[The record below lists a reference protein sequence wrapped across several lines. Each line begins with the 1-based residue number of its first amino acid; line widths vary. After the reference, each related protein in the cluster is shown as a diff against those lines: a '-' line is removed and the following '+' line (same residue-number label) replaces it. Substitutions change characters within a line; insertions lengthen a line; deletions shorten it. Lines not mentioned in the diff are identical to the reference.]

1 MNAQQAIAFSIKPL
15 TFAIAMLGI
24 HGCATQPSASQPLS
38 QRVLQANQQ
47 LVSRQSYAYDY
58 RVNVVRPPLRSAQAL
73 PASPNRLKLIGQLSK
88 AKHLD
93 ARQQA
98 LVTEGVN
105 HQTREQSEVGQVMD
119 ILTKRFEFASTGVV
133 DLRRGQMSIVPEFRY
148 VQNNAGAFIKVPLAA
163 DFARSKVYADLSGL
177 SEFATDPQYDGRY
190 IEYDYSKLLKDKKID
205 KKALF
210 KVFEQMSLLN
220 ATLAKESDYQPLALT
235 TEDKAKGV
243 SQRIGYRIGY
253 NQMLAEYLLF
263 FHVNKRYLKSFIN
276 PADFAKDDELKQ
288 LGSLAVSP
296 RYLMKKAFD
305 SNELASVE
313 EKAYESAMR
322 LYEAIDK
329 MRAQS
334 DDSAADPASADAAE
348 AMDSL
353 ETQTATDEST
363 TDEPTTDES
372 TSDELAQTA
381 KALAAFDK
389 YQSDKLVSAAALA
402 KIIEANPQAFKALQA
417 EISKEANSSFIS
429 MDDDIRIS
437 YGLNHHNQLLN
448 MVAMSDL
455 PAFEKTTPTTN
466 QPKTQMRTVV
476 NFYDYGKARVNPDI
490 FNKAITWQQAS
501 KDNNL
506 WAATKQ
512 SKVFDSDKNLEA
524 LSYSLLKQNKGF
536 VETFVTL
543 YTYQFVLQKDE
554 ASLGEIDMSALNA
567 AATKLAKIQAD
578 NYAVMNTDSR
588 QQDAITDVDAYV
600 DDELAEHIA
609 GIVDKT
615 YRNQQYLQQ
624 IAKLKAQ
631 GKSDAQIFSQL
642 YQTISDKPS
651 DVASDVESAA
661 AVAAQAAAA
670 VDVVEESEEQQ
681 ACSLLLDTD
690 KLDKTSRTRLAKIC
704 EKIDTA
710 TAQEQ
715 AESQQSS
722 YADTASSDA
731 AASAPMT
738 AADIAKQT
746 QARDKF
752 NQLLG
757 EIAIED
763 MQTQAK
769 HISLSDEGDDELIEK
784 LKPHFEASYDFD
796 YDAYKA
802 AYQLLLLSQ

>member
-15 TFAIAMLGI
+15 TFAIVMLGI
-24 HGCATQPSASQPLS
+24 HGCATLPSASQPLS
-38 QRVLQANQQ
+38 QRVLQANQN
-47 LVSRQSYAYDY
+47 LLSRQSYAYDY
-58 RVNVVRPPLRSAQAL
+58 RVNVVRPPLSSAQAL
-73 PASPNRLKLIGQLSK
+73 AASPNRLKLIQQLS
-88 AKHLD
+88 AAQHLD

-98 LVTEGVN
+98 LVTEGAN
-105 HQTREQSEVGQVMD
+105 HQTREQSEAGQVMD

-205 KKALF
+205 KRALF
-210 KVFEQMSLLN
+210 KVFEQMSLLT
-220 ATLAKESDYQPLALT
+220 ATLAKESDYQSLALT
-235 TEDKAKGV
+235 NEDKAKGV
-243 SQRIGYRIGY
+243 SQRIGYRISY

-276 PADFAKDDELKQ
+276 PADFVKDDELKQ

-305 SNELASVE
+305 SHELASVE

-348 AMDSL
+348 TMDSL

-363 TDEPTTDES
+363 TDES
-372 TSDELAQTA
+372 TSDELGQTA

-402 KIIEANPQAFKALQA
+402 KIIDTNPQAFKALQA
-417 EISKEANSSFIS
+417 EISKEANSSFMS

-437 YGLNHHNQLLN
+437 YGLNRHNQLLN

-512 SKVFDSDKNLEA
+512 SKTFDSDKNLEA

-554 ASLGEIDMSALNA
+554 ASLGEIDIAALNA

-578 NYAVMNTDSR
+578 NYAVINTDSR
-588 QQDAITDVDAYV
+588 QQEAVADVDAYV

-624 IAKLKAQ
+624 IARLKAQ

-651 DVASDVESAA
+651 DVASAA
-661 AVAAQAAAA
+661 AAAAEAA

-704 EKIDTA
+704 AKIDTA

-715 AESQQSS
+715 AASQQSGS
-722 YADTASSDA
+722 ADTA
-731 AASAPMT
+731 PVRMT
-738 AADIAKQT
+738 AADIAKQK

-769 HISLSDEGDDELIEK
+769 HISLSDEDDELIEK
-784 LKPHFEASYDFD
+784 LKPHFEASYDFN

>member
-1 MNAQQAIAFSIKPL
+1 MNAQQAITFCIKPL
-15 TFAIAMLGI
+15 TFAIVMLGI
-24 HGCATQPSASQPLS
+24 HGCATQPSVSQPLS

-73 PASPNRLKLIGQLSK
+73 AASPNRLKLIGQLS
-88 AKHLD
+88 AAQHLD

-190 IEYDYSKLLKDKKID
+190 IEYDYSKLLKDRKID

-220 ATLAKESDYQPLALT
+220 ATLAKESDYQTLALT

-263 FHVNKRYLKSFIN
+263 FHVNERYLKSFIN
-276 PADFAKDDELKQ
+276 PADFVKDDELKQ
-288 LGSLAVSP
+288 LSSLAVSP

-305 SNELASVE
+305 SHELASVE

-353 ETQTATDEST
+353 ETQTATNES
-363 TDEPTTDES
+363 TTDES
-372 TSDELAQTA
+372 TSDELGQTA

-389 YQSDKLVSAAALA
+389 YQSDKLVSAAAMA
-402 KIIEANPQAFKALQA
+402 KIIDANPQAFKALQA

-437 YGLNHHNQLLN
+437 YGLNRHNQLLN

-455 PAFEKTTPTTN
+455 PAFEKTTPTTD

-490 FNKAITWQQAS
+490 FNKAITWHQAS

-512 SKVFDSDKNLEA
+512 SKTFDSDKNLEA

-554 ASLGEIDMSALNA
+554 ASLNEIDMAALNA

-588 QQDAITDVDAYV
+588 QQKAITDVDAYV

-624 IAKLKAQ
+624 IARLKAQ

-651 DVASDVESAA
+651 DVESAA
-661 AVAAQAAAA
+661 AVAAEAAAA

-704 EKIDTA
+704 AKIDKA

-715 AESQQSS
+715 AASQRSGS
-722 YADTASSDA
+722 ADTASSDA
-731 AASAPMT
+731 AASVRMT

-784 LKPHFEASYDFD
+784 LKPHFEASYNFN

-802 AYQLLLLSQ
+802 TYQLLLLSQ

>member
-1 MNAQQAIAFSIKPL
+1 MNAQQAIVFSIKPL
-15 TFAIAMLGI
+15 TFAIVMLGI

-38 QRVLQANQQ
+38 QRILQANQQ

-73 PASPNRLKLIGQLSK
+73 AASPNRLKLIQQLST
-88 AKHLD
+88 AQHLD

-205 KKALF
+205 KRALF

-305 SNELASVE
+305 SHELASVE

-334 DDSAADPASADAAE
+334 DDSAADPASADAAK

-353 ETQTATDEST
+353 ETQTATDE
-363 TDEPTTDES
+363 PTTDES
-372 TSDELAQTA
+372 TSEELAQTA

-402 KIIEANPQAFKALQA
+402 KIIDANPQAFKALQA
-417 EISKEANSSFIS
+417 EISKEADSSFIS

-437 YGLNHHNQLLN
+437 YGLNRQNQLLN
-448 MVAMSDL
+448 VVAMSDL

-554 ASLGEIDMSALNA
+554 ASLGEIDMAALNA

-588 QQDAITDVDAYV
+588 QQDTITDTDAYV
-600 DDELAEHIA
+600 DEELAEHIA

-651 DVASDVESAA
+651 DVASDAESAA
-661 AVAAQAAAA
+661 AAVEEAAAA

-690 KLDKTSRTRLAKIC
+690 KLDKKSRTRIAKIC
-704 EKIDTA
+704 EKIDKA

-715 AESQQSS
+715 AASQQSS
-722 YADTASSDA
+722 YADTA
-731 AASAPMT
+731 PVRMT
-738 AADIAKQT
+738 AADIAKQK

-763 MQTQAK
+763 MHTQAK

-784 LKPHFEASYDFD
+784 LKPHFEASYDFN

>member
-1 MNAQQAIAFSIKPL
+1 MNAQQAITFCIKPL
-15 TFAIAMLGI
+15 TFAIVLLGI

-47 LVSRQSYAYDY
+47 LVSRQSYTYDY

-73 PASPNRLKLIGQLSK
+73 AASPNRLKLIGQLST
-88 AKHLD
+88 AQHLD

-205 KKALF
+205 KRALF

-235 TEDKAKGV
+235 AEDKAKGV
-243 SQRIGYRIGY
+243 SQRIGYRISY

-288 LGSLAVSP
+288 LSSLAVSP

-305 SNELASVE
+305 SHELASVE

-353 ETQTATDEST
+353 ETQTA

-437 YGLNHHNQLLN
+437 YGLNRQNQLLN

-455 PAFEKTTPTTN
+455 PAFEKTTPPTN

-554 ASLGEIDMSALNA
+554 ASLGEIDMAALNS

-588 QQDAITDVDAYV
+588 QQEAVTDADAYV

-661 AVAAQAAAA
+661 AVAAEAAAA
-670 VDVVEESEEQQ
+670 VDIVEESEEQQ

-715 AESQQSS
+715 AASQQSGS
-722 YADTASSDA
+722 ADTASH
-731 AASAPMT
+731 P
-738 AADIAKQT
+738 
-746 QARDKF
+746 
-752 NQLLG
+752 
-757 EIAIED
+757 
-763 MQTQAK
+763 
-769 HISLSDEGDDELIEK
+769 
-784 LKPHFEASYDFD
+784 
-796 YDAYKA
+796 
-802 AYQLLLLSQ
+802 

>member
-1 MNAQQAIAFSIKPL
+1 MNAQQAITFCIKPL
-15 TFAIAMLGI
+15 TFAIVLLGI
-24 HGCATQPSASQPLS
+24 HGCATQPSMSQPLS
-38 QRVLQANQQ
+38 QRVLQANQN
-47 LVSRQSYAYDY
+47 LLSRQSYAYDY
-58 RVNVVRPPLRSAQAL
+58 RVNVMRPPLRSAQAL
-73 PASPNRLKLIGQLSK
+73 AASPNRLKLIGQLS
-88 AKHLD
+88 AAQHLD

-98 LVTEGVN
+98 LVTEGAN
-105 HQTREQSEVGQVMD
+105 HQTREQSEAGQVMD
-119 ILTKRFEFASTGVV
+119 ILAKRFEFASTGVV

-205 KKALF
+205 KRALF

-235 TEDKAKGV
+235 NEDKAKGV

-305 SNELASVE
+305 SHELASVE

-363 TDEPTTDES
+363 
-372 TSDELAQTA
+372 SDELGQTA

-402 KIIEANPQAFKALQA
+402 KIIDANPQAFKALQA
-417 EISKEANSSFIS
+417 EISKAANSSFIS

-437 YGLNHHNQLLN
+437 YGLNRHNQLLN

-455 PAFEKTTPTTN
+455 PAFEKTTPPTN
-466 QPKTQMRTVV
+466 QPKTQMRTVF

-512 SKVFDSDKNLEA
+512 SKTFDSDKNLEA

-554 ASLGEIDMSALNA
+554 ASLNEIDMAALNA

-578 NYAVMNTDSR
+578 NYAVINTDSR
-588 QQDAITDVDAYV
+588 QQDAITDADAYV
-600 DDELAEHIA
+600 DEELAEHIA

-651 DVASDVESAA
+651 EVESAA
-661 AVAAQAAAA
+661 AVAAEAAAA

-704 EKIDTA
+704 AKIDKA

-715 AESQQSS
+715 AASQRSGS
-722 YADTASSDA
+722 ADTA
-731 AASAPMT
+731 PVRMT
-738 AADIAKQT
+738 AADIAKQK
-746 QARDKF
+746 QAREKF

-769 HISLSDEGDDELIEK
+769 HIGLSDEDDDELIEK

-802 AYQLLLLSQ
+802 VYQLLLLSQ

>member
-1 MNAQQAIAFSIKPL
+1 MNAQQAITFCIKPL
-15 TFAIAMLGI
+15 TFAIVLLGI

-73 PASPNRLKLIGQLSK
+73 AASPNRLKLIQQLST
-88 AKHLD
+88 AQHLD

-205 KKALF
+205 KRALF

-235 TEDKAKGV
+235 AEDKAKGV
-243 SQRIGYRIGY
+243 SQRIGYRISY

-288 LGSLAVSP
+288 LSSLAVSP

-305 SNELASVE
+305 SHELASVE

-353 ETQTATDEST
+353 ETQTA

-437 YGLNHHNQLLN
+437 YGLNRQNQLLN

-455 PAFEKTTPTTN
+455 PAFEKTTPPTN

-554 ASLGEIDMSALNA
+554 ASLNEIDMAALNS

-588 QQDAITDVDAYV
+588 QQEAVTDADAYV

-651 DVASDVESAA
+651 DVESAA
-661 AVAAQAAAA
+661 AAVEAAAA

-690 KLDKTSRTRLAKIC
+690 KLDKNSRTRLAKIC
-704 EKIDTA
+704 AKIDKA
-710 TAQEQ
+710 TA
-715 AESQQSS
+715 S
-722 YADTASSDA
+722 ASRDA
-731 AASAPMT
+731 AKSAPIT
-738 AADIAKQT
+738 AADIAKQK

-763 MQTQAK
+763 MHTQAK
-769 HISLSDEGDDELIEK
+769 HISLSDEGDDKLIEK

>member
-15 TFAIAMLGI
+15 TFAIVLLGI
-24 HGCATQPSASQPLS
+24 HGCATLPSASQPLS
-38 QRVLQANQQ
+38 QRVLQANQN
-47 LVSRQSYAYDY
+47 LLSRQSYAYDY

-73 PASPNRLKLIGQLSK
+73 AASPNRLKLIGQLSK

-119 ILTKRFEFASTGVV
+119 ILAKRFEFASTGVV

-205 KKALF
+205 KRALF
-210 KVFEQMSLLN
+210 KVFEQMSLLT

-235 TEDKAKGV
+235 AEDKAKGV

-276 PADFAKDDELKQ
+276 PADFVKDDELKQ

-305 SNELASVE
+305 SHELASVE

-329 MRAQS
+329 MRSQS

-363 TDEPTTDES
+363 TDES
-372 TSDELAQTA
+372 TSDELGQTA

-402 KIIEANPQAFKALQA
+402 KIIDANPQAFKALQA

-437 YGLNHHNQLLN
+437 YGLNRHNQLLN

-455 PAFEKTTPTTN
+455 PSFEKTTPTTN

-501 KDNNL
+501 KNNNL
-506 WAATKQ
+506 LAATKQ

-536 VETFVTL
+536 IETFVTL

-554 ASLGEIDMSALNA
+554 ASLSEIDMAALNA
-567 AATKLAKIQAD
+567 AATKLAKIHAD
-578 NYAVMNTDSR
+578 NYAVINTDIR
-588 QQDAITDVDAYV
+588 QQEAVTDVDAYV
-600 DDELAEHIA
+600 DEELAEHIA

-661 AVAAQAAAA
+661 AVAVEAAAA
-670 VDVVEESEEQQ
+670 VDIVEESEEQQ
-681 ACSLLLDTD
+681 ACSVLLDTD

-710 TAQEQ
+710 TAQEH
-715 AESQQSS
+715 AASQQSS
-722 YADTASSDA
+722 YADTAS
-731 AASAPMT
+731 AST
-738 AADIAKQT
+738 AVDIAKQT
-746 QARDKF
+746 QALDKF

>member
-1 MNAQQAIAFSIKPL
+1 MNAQQAIVFSIKPL
-15 TFAIAMLGI
+15 TFAIVMLGI

-38 QRVLQANQQ
+38 QRILQANQQ

-73 PASPNRLKLIGQLSK
+73 PASPNRLKLIQQLST
-88 AKHLD
+88 AQHLD

-205 KKALF
+205 KRALF

-263 FHVNKRYLKSFIN
+263 FHVNERYLKSFIN

-305 SNELASVE
+305 SHELASVE

-334 DDSAADPASADAAE
+334 DDSAADPASADAAK

-353 ETQTATDEST
+353 ETQTATDE
-363 TDEPTTDES
+363 PTTDES
-372 TSDELAQTA
+372 TSEELAQTA

-402 KIIEANPQAFKALQA
+402 KIIDANPQAFKALQA
-417 EISKEANSSFIS
+417 EISKEADSSFIS

-437 YGLNHHNQLLN
+437 YGLNRQNQLLN
-448 MVAMSDL
+448 VVAMSDL

-554 ASLGEIDMSALNA
+554 ASLNEIDMAALNA

-588 QQDAITDVDAYV
+588 QQDTITDTDAYV
-600 DDELAEHIA
+600 DEELAEHIA

-651 DVASDVESAA
+651 DVASDAESAA
-661 AVAAQAAAA
+661 AAVEEAAAA

-690 KLDKTSRTRLAKIC
+690 KLDKKSRTRIAKIC
-704 EKIDTA
+704 EKIDKA

-715 AESQQSS
+715 AASQQSS
-722 YADTASSDA
+722 YADTA
-731 AASAPMT
+731 PVRMT
-738 AADIAKQT
+738 AADIAKQK

-784 LKPHFEASYDFD
+784 LKPHFEASYDFN

>member
-15 TFAIAMLGI
+15 TFAIVMLGI

-38 QRVLQANQQ
+38 QRVLQANQN
-47 LVSRQSYAYDY
+47 LLSRQSYTYDY

-73 PASPNRLKLIGQLSK
+73 AASPNRLKLIGQLST
-88 AKHLD
+88 AQHLD

-205 KKALF
+205 KRALF

-243 SQRIGYRIGY
+243 SQRIGYRISY

-288 LGSLAVSP
+288 LSSLAVSP

-305 SNELASVE
+305 SHELASVE

-353 ETQTATDEST
+353 ETQTATDE
-363 TDEPTTDES
+363 PTTDES

-402 KIIEANPQAFKALQA
+402 KIIDANPQAFKALQA

-437 YGLNHHNQLLN
+437 YGLNRQNQLLN

-455 PAFEKTTPTTN
+455 PAFEKTTPPTN

-554 ASLGEIDMSALNA
+554 ASLSEIDMAALNA
-567 AATKLAKIQAD
+567 AATKLAKIHAD
-578 NYAVMNTDSR
+578 NYAVINTDIR
-588 QQDAITDVDAYV
+588 QQEAVTDVDAYV
-600 DDELAEHIA
+600 DEELAEHIA

-624 IAKLKAQ
+624 IARLKAQ

-661 AVAAQAAAA
+661 AAAEAAAA
-670 VDVVEESEEQQ
+670 VDIVEDSEEQQ
-681 ACSLLLDTD
+681 ACSVLLDTD
-690 KLDKTSRTRLAKIC
+690 KLDKKSRTRLAKIC

-715 AESQQSS
+715 AASQQSGI
-722 YADTASSDA
+722 ADTA
-731 AASAPMT
+731 PVRMT
-738 AADIAKQT
+738 AVDIAKQK

>member
-1 MNAQQAIAFSIKPL
+1 MNAQQAITFCIKPL
-15 TFAIAMLGI
+15 TFAIVLLGI

-47 LVSRQSYAYDY
+47 LVSRQSYTYDY

-73 PASPNRLKLIGQLSK
+73 AASPNRLKLIGQLST
-88 AKHLD
+88 AQHLD

-205 KKALF
+205 KRALF

-235 TEDKAKGV
+235 AEDKAKGV
-243 SQRIGYRIGY
+243 SQRIGYRISY

-288 LGSLAVSP
+288 LSSLAVSP

-305 SNELASVE
+305 SHELASVE

-363 TDEPTTDES
+363 TDES
-372 TSDELAQTA
+372 TSDELGQTA

-437 YGLNHHNQLLN
+437 YGLNRQNQLLN

-455 PAFEKTTPTTN
+455 PAFEKTTPPTN

-554 ASLGEIDMSALNA
+554 ASLNEIDMAALNS

-588 QQDAITDVDAYV
+588 QQEAVTDADAYV

-651 DVASDVESAA
+651 DVESAA
-661 AVAAQAAAA
+661 AAVEAAAA

-690 KLDKTSRTRLAKIC
+690 KLDKNSRTRLAKIC
-704 EKIDTA
+704 AKIDKA
-710 TAQEQ
+710 TA
-715 AESQQSS
+715 S
-722 YADTASSDA
+722 ASRDA
-731 AASAPMT
+731 AKSAPIT
-738 AADIAKQT
+738 AADIAKQK

-763 MQTQAK
+763 MHTQAK
-769 HISLSDEGDDELIEK
+769 HISLSDEGDDKLIEK

>member
-1 MNAQQAIAFSIKPL
+1 MNAQQAITFCIKPL
-15 TFAIAMLGI
+15 TFAIVLLGI

-47 LVSRQSYAYDY
+47 LVSRQSYTYDY

-73 PASPNRLKLIGQLSK
+73 AASPNRLKLIGQLST
-88 AKHLD
+88 AQHLD

-205 KKALF
+205 KRALF

-235 TEDKAKGV
+235 AEDKAKGV
-243 SQRIGYRIGY
+243 SQRIGYRISY

-288 LGSLAVSP
+288 LSSLAVSP

-305 SNELASVE
+305 SHELASVE

-353 ETQTATDEST
+353 ETQTA

-437 YGLNHHNQLLN
+437 YGLNRQNQLLN

-455 PAFEKTTPTTN
+455 PAFEKTTPPTN

-554 ASLGEIDMSALNA
+554 ASLNEIDMAALNS

-588 QQDAITDVDAYV
+588 QQEAVTDADAYV

-651 DVASDVESAA
+651 DVESAA
-661 AVAAQAAAA
+661 AAVEAAAA

-690 KLDKTSRTRLAKIC
+690 KLDKNSRTRLAKIC
-704 EKIDTA
+704 AKIDKA
-710 TAQEQ
+710 TA
-715 AESQQSS
+715 S
-722 YADTASSDA
+722 ASRDA
-731 AASAPMT
+731 AKSAPIT
-738 AADIAKQT
+738 AADIAKQK

-763 MQTQAK
+763 MHTQAK

>member
-205 KKALF
+205 KRALF
-210 KVFEQMSLLN
+210 KVFEQMSLLT
-220 ATLAKESDYQPLALT
+220 ATLAKESDYQTLALT

-253 NQMLAEYLLF
+253 NQMIAEYLLF

-334 DDSAADPASADAAE
+334 DDSAADPASTDAAE

-353 ETQTATDEST
+353 ETQTATDDS
-363 TDEPTTDES
+363 TTDES
-372 TSDELAQTA
+372 TNDELGQTA

-402 KIIEANPQAFKALQA
+402 KIIDANPQAFKALQA

-437 YGLNHHNQLLN
+437 YGLNRHNQLLN

-455 PAFEKTTPTTN
+455 PAFENTTPTTN

-490 FNKAITWQQAS
+490 FNKAVTWQQAS

-512 SKVFDSDKNLEA
+512 SKTFDSDKNLEA

-554 ASLGEIDMSALNA
+554 ASLSEIDMAALNA

-578 NYAVMNTDSR
+578 NYAVINTDSH
-588 QQDAITDVDAYV
+588 QQEAVTDADAYV

-651 DVASDVESAA
+651 DVASDVENAAA
-661 AVAAQAAAA
+661 AVEAAAA

>member
-1 MNAQQAIAFSIKPL
+1 M
-15 TFAIAMLGI
+15 
-24 HGCATQPSASQPLS
+24 
-38 QRVLQANQQ
+38 
-47 LVSRQSYAYDY
+47 
-58 RVNVVRPPLRSAQAL
+58 
-73 PASPNRLKLIGQLSK
+73 
-88 AKHLD
+88 
-93 ARQQA
+93 
-98 LVTEGVN
+98 
-105 HQTREQSEVGQVMD
+105 
-119 ILTKRFEFASTGVV
+119 
-133 DLRRGQMSIVPEFRY
+133 
-148 VQNNAGAFIKVPLAA
+148 
-163 DFARSKVYADLSGL
+163 
-177 SEFATDPQYDGRY
+177 
-190 IEYDYSKLLKDKKID
+190 
-205 KKALF
+205 
-210 KVFEQMSLLN
+210 
-220 ATLAKESDYQPLALT
+220 
-235 TEDKAKGV
+235 
-243 SQRIGYRIGY
+243 
-253 NQMLAEYLLF
+253 
-263 FHVNKRYLKSFIN
+263 
-276 PADFAKDDELKQ
+276 
-288 LGSLAVSP
+288 
-296 RYLMKKAFD
+296 
-305 SNELASVE
+305 
-313 EKAYESAMR
+313 
-322 LYEAIDK
+322 
-329 MRAQS
+329 
-334 DDSAADPASADAAE
+334 
-348 AMDSL
+348 
-353 ETQTATDEST
+353 
-363 TDEPTTDES
+363 
-372 TSDELAQTA
+372 
-381 KALAAFDK
+381 
-389 YQSDKLVSAAALA
+389 VSAAALA
-402 KIIEANPQAFKALQA
+402 KIIDTNPQAFKALQA

-437 YGLNHHNQLLN
+437 YGLNRQNQLLN
-448 MVAMSDL
+448 VVAMSDL
-455 PAFEKTTPTTN
+455 PAFEKTMPTTN

-506 WAATKQ
+506 LAATKQ
-512 SKVFDSDKNLEA
+512 SKTFDSDKNLEA

-554 ASLGEIDMSALNA
+554 ASLNEIDMAALNA

-588 QQDAITDVDAYV
+588 QQKAITDVDAYV

-651 DVASDVESAA
+651 DVESAA
-661 AVAAQAAAA
+661 AVAAEAAAA

-704 EKIDTA
+704 AKIDKA

-715 AESQQSS
+715 AASQRSGS
-722 YADTASSDA
+722 ADTASSDA
-731 AASAPMT
+731 AASVRMT

-784 LKPHFEASYDFD
+784 LKPHFEASYDFN

-802 AYQLLLLSQ
+802 TYQLLLLSQ

>member
-1 MNAQQAIAFSIKPL
+1 M
-15 TFAIAMLGI
+15 
-24 HGCATQPSASQPLS
+24 
-38 QRVLQANQQ
+38 
-47 LVSRQSYAYDY
+47 
-58 RVNVVRPPLRSAQAL
+58 
-73 PASPNRLKLIGQLSK
+73 
-88 AKHLD
+88 
-93 ARQQA
+93 
-98 LVTEGVN
+98 
-105 HQTREQSEVGQVMD
+105 
-119 ILTKRFEFASTGVV
+119 
-133 DLRRGQMSIVPEFRY
+133 
-148 VQNNAGAFIKVPLAA
+148 
-163 DFARSKVYADLSGL
+163 
-177 SEFATDPQYDGRY
+177 
-190 IEYDYSKLLKDKKID
+190 
-205 KKALF
+205 
-210 KVFEQMSLLN
+210 
-220 ATLAKESDYQPLALT
+220 
-235 TEDKAKGV
+235 
-243 SQRIGYRIGY
+243 
-253 NQMLAEYLLF
+253 
-263 FHVNKRYLKSFIN
+263 
-276 PADFAKDDELKQ
+276 
-288 LGSLAVSP
+288 
-296 RYLMKKAFD
+296 
-305 SNELASVE
+305 
-313 EKAYESAMR
+313 
-322 LYEAIDK
+322 
-329 MRAQS
+329 
-334 DDSAADPASADAAE
+334 
-348 AMDSL
+348 
-353 ETQTATDEST
+353 
-363 TDEPTTDES
+363 
-372 TSDELAQTA
+372 
-381 KALAAFDK
+381 
-389 YQSDKLVSAAALA
+389 VSAAALA

-417 EISKEANSSFIS
+417 EISKEANSSFMS

-437 YGLNHHNQLLN
+437 YGLNRQNQLLN

-512 SKVFDSDKNLEA
+512 SKLFDSDKNLEA

-554 ASLGEIDMSALNA
+554 ASLNEIDIAALNA

-588 QQDAITDVDAYV
+588 QQEAVTDVDAYV
-600 DDELAEHIA
+600 DEELAEHIA

-651 DVASDVESAA
+651 DVESAA
-661 AVAAQAAAA
+661 AAVEAAAA

-704 EKIDTA
+704 AKIDKA

-715 AESQQSS
+715 AASQQSS
-722 YADTASSDA
+722 YTDTVSSA
-731 AASAPMT
+731 RVPMT
-738 AADIAKQT
+738 AADIAKQK

-763 MQTQAK
+763 MHTQAK

>member
-1 MNAQQAIAFSIKPL
+1 MNAQQAITFCIKPL
-15 TFAIAMLGI
+15 TFAIVLLGI

-47 LVSRQSYAYDY
+47 LVSRQSYTYDY

-73 PASPNRLKLIGQLSK
+73 AASPNRLKLIGQLST
-88 AKHLD
+88 AQHLD

-205 KKALF
+205 KRALF

-235 TEDKAKGV
+235 AEDKAKGV
-243 SQRIGYRIGY
+243 SQRIGYRISY

-288 LGSLAVSP
+288 LSSLAVSP

-305 SNELASVE
+305 SHELASVE

-353 ETQTATDEST
+353 ETQTA

-437 YGLNHHNQLLN
+437 YGLNRQNQLLN

-455 PAFEKTTPTTN
+455 PAFEKTTPPTN

-554 ASLGEIDMSALNA
+554 ASLNEIDMAALNS

-588 QQDAITDVDAYV
+588 QQEAVTDADAYV

-661 AVAAQAAAA
+661 AAAAAAA

-690 KLDKTSRTRLAKIC
+690 KLDKNSRTRLAKIC
-704 EKIDTA
+704 AKIDKA
-710 TAQEQ
+710 TA
-715 AESQQSS
+715 S
-722 YADTASSDA
+722 ASRDA
-731 AASAPMT
+731 AKSAPIT
-738 AADIAKQT
+738 AADIAKQK

-763 MQTQAK
+763 MHTQAK
-769 HISLSDEGDDELIEK
+769 HISLSDEGDDKLIEK

>member
-1 MNAQQAIAFSIKPL
+1 MNAQQAITFCIKPL
-15 TFAIAMLGI
+15 TFAIVMLGI
-24 HGCATQPSASQPLS
+24 HGCSTQPSASQPLS

-58 RVNVVRPPLRSAQAL
+58 RVNVVRPPLRSAQAMS
-73 PASPNRLKLIGQLSK
+73 ASPNRLKLIQQLST

-98 LVTEGVN
+98 LVTEGAN

-133 DLRRGQMSIVPEFRY
+133 DFRRGQMSIVPEFRY

-205 KKALF
+205 KRALF

-243 SQRIGYRIGY
+243 SQRIGYRISY
-253 NQMLAEYLLF
+253 NQMVAEYLLF
-263 FHVNKRYLKSFIN
+263 FHVNERYLKSFIN

-305 SNELASVE
+305 SHELASVE

-348 AMDSL
+348 AIDSL

-363 TDEPTTDES
+363 TDES
-372 TSDELAQTA
+372 TSDELGQTA

-402 KIIEANPQAFKALQA
+402 KIIDANPQAFKALQA
-417 EISKEANSSFIS
+417 EISKEANSSFMS

-437 YGLNHHNQLLN
+437 YGLNRQNQLLN

-455 PAFEKTTPTTN
+455 PSFEKTTPTTN

-512 SKVFDSDKNLEA
+512 SKTFDSDKNLEA

-554 ASLGEIDMSALNA
+554 ASLNEIDMAALNA

-578 NYAVMNTDSR
+578 NYAVINTDSR
-588 QQDAITDVDAYV
+588 QQEAVTDVDGYV

-651 DVASDVESAA
+651 DVENAS
-661 AVAAQAAAA
+661 AVAAEAAAA
-670 VDVVEESEEQQ
+670 VDVVEESQEQQ

-704 EKIDTA
+704 AKIDKA

-715 AESQQSS
+715 AASQQSGS
-722 YADTASSDA
+722 ADTASRDA
-731 AASAPMT
+731 AASAPVPMT
-738 AADIAKQT
+738 AADIAKQK
-746 QARDKF
+746 QALDKF

-769 HISLSDEGDDELIEK
+769 HISLSDEDDELIEK
-784 LKPHFEASYDFD
+784 LKPHFEASYDFN

>member
-15 TFAIAMLGI
+15 TFAIVMLGI

-73 PASPNRLKLIGQLSK
+73 AASPNRLKLIQQLS
-88 AKHLD
+88 AAQHLD

-98 LVTEGVN
+98 LVTDGVN
-105 HQTREQSEVGQVMD
+105 HQTREQSEAGQVMD

-133 DLRRGQMSIVPEFRY
+133 DFRRGQMSIVPEFRY

-205 KKALF
+205 KRALF

-235 TEDKAKGV
+235 NEDKAKGV

-263 FHVNKRYLKSFIN
+263 FHVNERYLKSFIN

-288 LGSLAVSP
+288 LSSLAVSP

-305 SNELASVE
+305 SHELASVE

-363 TDEPTTDES
+363 TDES
-372 TSDELAQTA
+372 TNDELGQTA

-437 YGLNHHNQLLN
+437 YGLNRQNQLLN
-448 MVAMSDL
+448 VVAMSDL
-455 PAFEKTTPTTN
+455 PAFEKTTPPTN

-554 ASLGEIDMSALNA
+554 ASLNEIDMAALNA

-588 QQDAITDVDAYV
+588 QQDTITDTDAYV
-600 DDELAEHIA
+600 DEELAEHIA

-651 DVASDVESAA
+651 DVASDAESAA
-661 AVAAQAAAA
+661 AAVEEAAAA

-704 EKIDTA
+704 AKIDKA

-715 AESQQSS
+715 AASQQSS
-722 YADTASSDA
+722 YADTA
-731 AASAPMT
+731 PVRMT
-738 AADIAKQT
+738 AADIAKQK

-784 LKPHFEASYDFD
+784 LKPHFEASYDFN

>member
-1 MNAQQAIAFSIKPL
+1 MNAQQAITFCIKPL
-15 TFAIAMLGI
+15 TFAIVLLGI

-47 LVSRQSYAYDY
+47 LVSRQSYTYDY

-73 PASPNRLKLIGQLSK
+73 AASPNRLKLIGQLST
-88 AKHLD
+88 AQHLD

-205 KKALF
+205 KRALF

-235 TEDKAKGV
+235 AEDKAKGV
-243 SQRIGYRIGY
+243 SQRIGYRISY

-288 LGSLAVSP
+288 LSSLAVSP

-305 SNELASVE
+305 SHELASVE

-353 ETQTATDEST
+353 ETQTA

-437 YGLNHHNQLLN
+437 YGLNRQNQLLN

-455 PAFEKTTPTTN
+455 PAFEKTTPPTN

-554 ASLGEIDMSALNA
+554 ASLSEIDMAALNS

-588 QQDAITDVDAYV
+588 QQEAVTDADAYV

-661 AVAAQAAAA
+661 AVAAEAAAA

-690 KLDKTSRTRLAKIC
+690 KLDKNSRTRLAKIC
-704 EKIDTA
+704 AKIDKA
-710 TAQEQ
+710 TA
-715 AESQQSS
+715 S
-722 YADTASSDA
+722 ASRDA
-731 AASAPMT
+731 AKSAPIT
-738 AADIAKQT
+738 AADIAKQK

-763 MQTQAK
+763 MHTQAK
-769 HISLSDEGDDELIEK
+769 HISLSDEGDDKLIEK

>member
-15 TFAIAMLGI
+15 TFAIVMLGI

-73 PASPNRLKLIGQLSK
+73 AASPNRLKLIGQLS
-88 AKHLD
+88 AAQHLD

-98 LVTEGVN
+98 LVTDGVN
-105 HQTREQSEVGQVMD
+105 HQTREQSEAGQVMD
-119 ILTKRFEFASTGVV
+119 ILSKRFEFASTGVV

-205 KKALF
+205 KRALF

-305 SNELASVE
+305 SHELASVE

-348 AMDSL
+348 AMDGL

-363 TDEPTTDES
+363 IDES
-372 TSDELAQTA
+372 SSDELGQTA

-402 KIIEANPQAFKALQA
+402 KIIDTNPQAFKALQA
-417 EISKEANSSFIS
+417 EISKEANSSFMS

-437 YGLNHHNQLLN
+437 YGLNRQNQLLN

-455 PAFEKTTPTTN
+455 PSFEKTTPTPN

-512 SKVFDSDKNLEA
+512 SKTFDSDKNLEA

-554 ASLGEIDMSALNA
+554 ASLNEIDMAALNA

-588 QQDAITDVDAYV
+588 QQEAVTDVDAYV
-600 DDELAEHIA
+600 DEELAEHIA

-651 DVASDVESAA
+651 DVENAAA
-661 AVAAQAAAA
+661 AVEEAAAA

-681 ACSLLLDTD
+681 ACSVLLDTD
-690 KLDKTSRTRLAKIC
+690 KLDKKSRTRLAKIC

-715 AESQQSS
+715 AASQQSS

-731 AASAPMT
+731 AASAPVRMT
-738 AADIAKQT
+738 AADIAKQK

-769 HISLSDEGDDELIEK
+769 HISLSDDDELIEK
-784 LKPHFEASYDFD
+784 LKPHFEASYDFN

>member
-1 MNAQQAIAFSIKPL
+1 MNAQQAITFCIKPL
-15 TFAIAMLGI
+15 TFGIVLLGI

-47 LVSRQSYAYDY
+47 LVSRQSYTYDY

-73 PASPNRLKLIGQLSK
+73 AASPNRLKLIGQLST
-88 AKHLD
+88 AQHLD

-205 KKALF
+205 KRALF

-235 TEDKAKGV
+235 AEDKAKGV
-243 SQRIGYRIGY
+243 SQRIGYRISY

-288 LGSLAVSP
+288 LSSLAVSP

-305 SNELASVE
+305 SHELASVE

-353 ETQTATDEST
+353 ETQTA

-437 YGLNHHNQLLN
+437 YGLNRQNQLLN

-455 PAFEKTTPTTN
+455 PAFEKTTPPTN

-554 ASLGEIDMSALNA
+554 ASLNEIDMAALNS

-588 QQDAITDVDAYV
+588 QQEAVTDADAYV

-661 AVAAQAAAA
+661 AVAAEAAAA

-690 KLDKTSRTRLAKIC
+690 KLDKNSRTRLAKIC
-704 EKIDTA
+704 AKIDKA
-710 TAQEQ
+710 TA
-715 AESQQSS
+715 S
-722 YADTASSDA
+722 ASRDA
-731 AASAPMT
+731 AKSAPIT
-738 AADIAKQT
+738 AADIAKQK

-763 MQTQAK
+763 MHTQAK
-769 HISLSDEGDDELIEK
+769 HISLSDEGDDKLIEK

>member
-1 MNAQQAIAFSIKPL
+1 MNAQQAITFCIKPL
-15 TFAIAMLGI
+15 TFAIVLLGI

-47 LVSRQSYAYDY
+47 LVSRQSYTYDY

-73 PASPNRLKLIGQLSK
+73 AASPNRLKLIGQLST
-88 AKHLD
+88 AQHLD

-205 KKALF
+205 KRALF

-235 TEDKAKGV
+235 AEDKAKGV
-243 SQRIGYRIGY
+243 SQRIGYRISY

-288 LGSLAVSP
+288 LSSLAVSP

-305 SNELASVE
+305 SHELASVE

-353 ETQTATDEST
+353 ETQTA

-437 YGLNHHNQLLN
+437 YGLNRQNQLLN

-455 PAFEKTTPTTN
+455 PAFEKTTPPTN

-554 ASLGEIDMSALNA
+554 ASLNEIDMAALNS

-588 QQDAITDVDAYV
+588 QQEAVTDADAYV

-661 AVAAQAAAA
+661 AVAAEAAAA

-690 KLDKTSRTRLAKIC
+690 KLDKNSRTRLAKIC
-704 EKIDTA
+704 AKIDKA
-710 TAQEQ
+710 TA
-715 AESQQSS
+715 S
-722 YADTASSDA
+722 ASRDA
-731 AASAPMT
+731 AKSAPIT
-738 AADIAKQT
+738 AADIAKQK

-784 LKPHFEASYDFD
+784 LKPHFDASYDFD

>member
-1 MNAQQAIAFSIKPL
+1 MNAQQAITFCIKPL
-15 TFAIAMLGI
+15 TFAIVLLGI

-47 LVSRQSYAYDY
+47 LVSRQSYTYDY

-73 PASPNRLKLIGQLSK
+73 AASPNRLKLIGQLS
-88 AKHLD
+88 AAQHLD

-98 LVTEGVN
+98 LVTEGAN
-105 HQTREQSEVGQVMD
+105 HQTREQSEAGQVMD

-205 KKALF
+205 KRALF

-235 TEDKAKGV
+235 AEDKAKGV

-288 LGSLAVSP
+288 LSSLAVSP

-305 SNELASVE
+305 SHELASVE

-353 ETQTATDEST
+353 ETQTATDE
-363 TDEPTTDES
+363 PTTEES

-402 KIIEANPQAFKALQA
+402 KIIDANPQAFKALQA
-417 EISKEANSSFIS
+417 EISKEANSSFMS

-437 YGLNHHNQLLN
+437 YGLNRQNQLLN

-512 SKVFDSDKNLEA
+512 SKLFDSDKNLEA

-554 ASLGEIDMSALNA
+554 ASLNEIDIAALNA

-588 QQDAITDVDAYV
+588 QQEAVTDVDAYV
-600 DDELAEHIA
+600 DEELAEHIA

-624 IAKLKAQ
+624 IARLKAQ

-661 AVAAQAAAA
+661 AVAAEAA

-704 EKIDTA
+704 AKIDKA

-715 AESQQSS
+715 AASQQSS
-722 YADTASSDA
+722 YTDTVSSA
-731 AASAPMT
+731 RVPMT

-769 HISLSDEGDDELIEK
+769 HISLSDEDDELIEK
-784 LKPHFEASYDFD
+784 LKPHFEASYDFN

>member
-1 MNAQQAIAFSIKPL
+1 MNAQQAITFCIKPL
-15 TFAIAMLGI
+15 TFAIVLLGI

-47 LVSRQSYAYDY
+47 LVSRQSYTYDY

-73 PASPNRLKLIGQLSK
+73 AASPNRLKLIGQLST
-88 AKHLD
+88 AQHLD

-205 KKALF
+205 KRALF

-235 TEDKAKGV
+235 AEDKAKGV
-243 SQRIGYRIGY
+243 SQRIGYRISY

-288 LGSLAVSP
+288 LSSLAVSP

-305 SNELASVE
+305 SHELASVE

-353 ETQTATDEST
+353 ETQTA

-437 YGLNHHNQLLN
+437 YGLNRQNQLLN

-455 PAFEKTTPTTN
+455 PAFEKTTPPTN

-554 ASLGEIDMSALNA
+554 ASLNEIDMAALNS

-588 QQDAITDVDAYV
+588 QQEAVTDADAYV

-651 DVASDVESAA
+651 DVESAA
-661 AVAAQAAAA
+661 AAVEAAAA

-704 EKIDTA
+704 AKIDKA
-710 TAQEQ
+710 TA
-715 AESQQSS
+715 S
-722 YADTASSDA
+722 ASRDA
-731 AASAPMT
+731 AKSAPIT
-738 AADIAKQT
+738 AADIAKQK

-769 HISLSDEGDDELIEK
+769 HISLSDEGDDKLIEK

>member
-15 TFAIAMLGI
+15 TFAIVMLGI

-58 RVNVVRPPLRSAQAL
+58 RVNVVRAPLRSAQAL
-73 PASPNRLKLIGQLSK
+73 AASPNRLKLIGQLSK
-88 AKHLD
+88 AQHLD

-163 DFARSKVYADLSGL
+163 DFARSKVYADLSAL

-205 KKALF
+205 KRALF

-253 NQMLAEYLLF
+253 NQMIAEYLLF

-305 SNELASVE
+305 SHELASVE

-334 DDSAADPASADAAE
+334 DDSAADPARADAAE

-363 TDEPTTDES
+363 TEES
-372 TSDELAQTA
+372 TSDELGQTA

-402 KIIEANPQAFKALQA
+402 KIIDANPQAFKALQA
-417 EISKEANSSFIS
+417 EISKEAKNSSFIS

-437 YGLNHHNQLLN
+437 YGLDRHNQLLN

-506 WAATKQ
+506 WAAIKQ
-512 SKVFDSDKNLEA
+512 SKAFDSDKNLEA

-543 YTYQFVLQKDE
+543 YSYQFVLQKDE
-554 ASLGEIDMSALNA
+554 ASLNEIDMAALNA

-588 QQDAITDVDAYV
+588 QQEAVTDVDAYV
-600 DDELAEHIA
+600 DEELAEHIA

-624 IAKLKAQ
+624 IARLKAQ

-651 DVASDVESAA
+651 DVASDVENAAA
-661 AVAAQAAAA
+661 AVEAAAA

-690 KLDKTSRTRLAKIC
+690 KLDKNSRTRLAKIC
-704 EKIDTA
+704 AKIDQA
-710 TAQEQ
+710 TA
-715 AESQQSS
+715 S
-722 YADTASSDA
+722 ASRDA
-731 AASAPMT
+731 AKSAPIT
-738 AADIAKQT
+738 AADIAKQK

-763 MQTQAK
+763 MHTQAK
-769 HISLSDEGDDELIEK
+769 HISLSDEGDDKLIEK

>member
-1 MNAQQAIAFSIKPL
+1 
-15 TFAIAMLGI
+15 
-24 HGCATQPSASQPLS
+24 
-38 QRVLQANQQ
+38 
-47 LVSRQSYAYDY
+47 
-58 RVNVVRPPLRSAQAL
+58 
-73 PASPNRLKLIGQLSK
+73 
-88 AKHLD
+88 
-93 ARQQA
+93 
-98 LVTEGVN
+98 
-105 HQTREQSEVGQVMD
+105 
-119 ILTKRFEFASTGVV
+119 
-133 DLRRGQMSIVPEFRY
+133 
-148 VQNNAGAFIKVPLAA
+148 
-163 DFARSKVYADLSGL
+163 
-177 SEFATDPQYDGRY
+177 
-190 IEYDYSKLLKDKKID
+190 
-205 KKALF
+205 
-210 KVFEQMSLLN
+210 
-220 ATLAKESDYQPLALT
+220 
-235 TEDKAKGV
+235 
-243 SQRIGYRIGY
+243 
-253 NQMLAEYLLF
+253 
-263 FHVNKRYLKSFIN
+263 
-276 PADFAKDDELKQ
+276 
-288 LGSLAVSP
+288 
-296 RYLMKKAFD
+296 
-305 SNELASVE
+305 
-313 EKAYESAMR
+313 
-322 LYEAIDK
+322 
-329 MRAQS
+329 
-334 DDSAADPASADAAE
+334 
-348 AMDSL
+348 
-353 ETQTATDEST
+353 
-363 TDEPTTDES
+363 
-372 TSDELAQTA
+372 
-381 KALAAFDK
+381 
-389 YQSDKLVSAAALA
+389 
-402 KIIEANPQAFKALQA
+402 
-417 EISKEANSSFIS
+417 
-429 MDDDIRIS
+429 
-437 YGLNHHNQLLN
+437 

-455 PAFEKTTPTTN
+455 PTFEKTTPITN

-554 ASLGEIDMSALNA
+554 ASLSEIDMAALNA

-588 QQDAITDVDAYV
+588 QQDTITDVDAYV
-600 DDELAEHIA
+600 DEELAEHIA

-651 DVASDVESAA
+651 DVASDVASDVESAA
-661 AVAAQAAAA
+661 AAAEAAAA
-670 VDVVEESEEQQ
+670 VDIVEDSEEQQ
-681 ACSLLLDTD
+681 ACSVLLDTD

-715 AESQQSS
+715 AASQQSGI
-722 YADTASSDA
+722 ADTA
-731 AASAPMT
+731 PVRMT
-738 AADIAKQT
+738 AVDIAKQK

-769 HISLSDEGDDELIEK
+769 HISLSDEEDDELIEK

>member
-15 TFAIAMLGI
+15 TFAIVILGI

-38 QRVLQANQQ
+38 QRVLQANQN
-47 LVSRQSYAYDY
+47 LLSRQSYAYDY

-73 PASPNRLKLIGQLSK
+73 AASPNRLKLIQQLS
-88 AKHLD
+88 AAQHLD

-98 LVTEGVN
+98 LVTEGAN
-105 HQTREQSEVGQVMD
+105 HQTREQSEAGQVMD

-205 KKALF
+205 KRALF

-253 NQMLAEYLLF
+253 NQMIAEYLLF

-305 SNELASVE
+305 SHELASVE

-334 DDSAADPASADAAE
+334 DDSAADPASTDAAG

-353 ETQTATDEST
+353 ETQTATDDS
-363 TDEPTTDES
+363 TTDES
-372 TSDELAQTA
+372 TSDELGQTA

-402 KIIEANPQAFKALQA
+402 KIIDANPQAFKALQA
-417 EISKEANSSFIS
+417 EISKEANSSFMS

-437 YGLNHHNQLLN
+437 YGLNRQNQLLN

-455 PAFEKTTPTTN
+455 PSFEKTTPTTN

-490 FNKAITWQQAS
+490 FDKAITWQQAS

-512 SKVFDSDKNLEA
+512 SKTFDSDKNLEA

-554 ASLGEIDMSALNA
+554 ASLSEIDMAALNA

-578 NYAVMNTDSR
+578 NYAVINTDSR
-588 QQDAITDVDAYV
+588 QQEAVTDVDGYV

-624 IAKLKAQ
+624 IAKLQAQ

-651 DVASDVESAA
+651 DVESAA
-661 AVAAQAAAA
+661 AVAAEAAAA

-704 EKIDTA
+704 AKIDKA
-710 TAQEQ
+710 TAQQQ
-715 AESQQSS
+715 AASQQSS
-722 YADTASSDA
+722 YADTA
-731 AASAPMT
+731 PVRMT

-769 HISLSDEGDDELIEK
+769 HISLSDEDDELIEK
-784 LKPHFEASYDFD
+784 LKPHFEASYDFN

>member
-1 MNAQQAIAFSIKPL
+1 MNAQQAITFCIKPL
-15 TFAIAMLGI
+15 TFAIVLLGI

-47 LVSRQSYAYDY
+47 LVSRQSYTYDY

-73 PASPNRLKLIGQLSK
+73 AASPNRLKLIGQLST
-88 AKHLD
+88 AQHLD

-205 KKALF
+205 KRALF

-235 TEDKAKGV
+235 AEDKAKGV
-243 SQRIGYRIGY
+243 SQRIGYRISY

-288 LGSLAVSP
+288 LSSLAVSP

-305 SNELASVE
+305 SHELASVE

-353 ETQTATDEST
+353 ETQTA

-437 YGLNHHNQLLN
+437 YGLNRQNQLLN

-455 PAFEKTTPTTN
+455 PAFEKTTPPTN

-554 ASLGEIDMSALNA
+554 ASLNEIDMAALNS

-588 QQDAITDVDAYV
+588 QQEAVTDADAYV

-661 AVAAQAAAA
+661 AVAVEAAAA

-690 KLDKTSRTRLAKIC
+690 KLDKNSRTRLAKIC
-704 EKIDTA
+704 AKIDKA
-710 TAQEQ
+710 TA
-715 AESQQSS
+715 S
-722 YADTASSDA
+722 ASRDA
-731 AASAPMT
+731 AKSAPIT
-738 AADIAKQT
+738 AADIAKQK

-763 MQTQAK
+763 MHTQAK
-769 HISLSDEGDDELIEK
+769 HISLSDEGDDKLIEK

>member
-1 MNAQQAIAFSIKPL
+1 MNAQQAITFCIKPL
-15 TFAIAMLGI
+15 TFAIVMLGI

-47 LVSRQSYAYDY
+47 LVSRQSYTYDY

-73 PASPNRLKLIGQLSK
+73 AASPNRLKLIGQLST
-88 AKHLD
+88 AQHLD

-205 KKALF
+205 KRALF

-235 TEDKAKGV
+235 AEDKAKGV
-243 SQRIGYRIGY
+243 SQRIGYRISY

-288 LGSLAVSP
+288 LSSLAVSP

-305 SNELASVE
+305 SHELASVE

-353 ETQTATDEST
+353 ETQTA

-437 YGLNHHNQLLN
+437 YGLNRQNQLLN

-455 PAFEKTTPTTN
+455 PAFEKTTPPTN

-554 ASLGEIDMSALNA
+554 ASLNEIDMAALNS

-588 QQDAITDVDAYV
+588 QQEAVTDADAYV

-651 DVASDVESAA
+651 DVESAA
-661 AVAAQAAAA
+661 AAVEAAAA

-690 KLDKTSRTRLAKIC
+690 KLDKNSRTRLAKIC
-704 EKIDTA
+704 AKIDKA
-710 TAQEQ
+710 TA
-715 AESQQSS
+715 S
-722 YADTASSDA
+722 ASRDA
-731 AASAPMT
+731 AKSAPIT
-738 AADIAKQT
+738 AADIAKQK

-763 MQTQAK
+763 MHTQAK
-769 HISLSDEGDDELIEK
+769 HISLSDEGDDKLIEK

>member
-1 MNAQQAIAFSIKPL
+1 MNAQQAITFCIKPL
-15 TFAIAMLGI
+15 TFAIVLLGI

-73 PASPNRLKLIGQLSK
+73 AASPNRLKLIQQLS
-88 AKHLD
+88 AAQHLD

-105 HQTREQSEVGQVMD
+105 HQTREQSEVGKVMD

-163 DFARSKVYADLSGL
+163 DFAHSKVYADLSGL

-205 KKALF
+205 KRALF

-220 ATLAKESDYQPLALT
+220 ATLAKESDYQPLPLT

-288 LGSLAVSP
+288 LSSLAVSP

-305 SNELASVE
+305 SHELASVE

-363 TDEPTTDES
+363 TDES
-372 TSDELAQTA
+372 TSDELGQTA

-402 KIIEANPQAFKALQA
+402 KIIDANPQAFKALQA

-437 YGLNHHNQLLN
+437 YGLDHHNQLLN

-455 PAFEKTTPTTN
+455 PSFEKTTPTTN

-501 KDNNL
+501 KNNNL

-543 YTYQFVLQKDE
+543 YSYQFVLQKDE
-554 ASLGEIDMSALNA
+554 ASLGEIDMAALHA

-588 QQDAITDVDAYV
+588 QQKAITDVDAYV

-651 DVASDVESAA
+651 DVESAA
-661 AVAAQAAAA
+661 AAAAEAAAA
-670 VDVVEESEEQQ
+670 VDVVEESQEQQ

-704 EKIDTA
+704 AKIDKA

-715 AESQQSS
+715 AASQQSGS
-722 YADTASSDA
+722 ADTAPV
-731 AASAPMT
+731 PMT
-738 AADIAKQT
+738 TADIAKQK

-763 MQTQAK
+763 MHTQAK

>member
-1 MNAQQAIAFSIKPL
+1 MNAQQAITFCIKPL
-15 TFAIAMLGI
+15 TFAIVLLGI

-47 LVSRQSYAYDY
+47 LVSRQSYTYDY

-73 PASPNRLKLIGQLSK
+73 AASPNRLKLIGQLST
-88 AKHLD
+88 AQHLD

-205 KKALF
+205 KRALF

-235 TEDKAKGV
+235 AEDKAKGV
-243 SQRIGYRIGY
+243 SQRIGYRISY

-288 LGSLAVSP
+288 LSSLAVSP

-305 SNELASVE
+305 SHELASVE

-353 ETQTATDEST
+353 ETQTA

-437 YGLNHHNQLLN
+437 YGLNRQNQLLN

-455 PAFEKTTPTTN
+455 PAFEKTTPPTN

-554 ASLGEIDMSALNA
+554 ASLNEIDMAALNA
-567 AATKLAKIQAD
+567 AATKLAKIHAD
-578 NYAVMNTDSR
+578 NYAVINTDIR
-588 QQDAITDVDAYV
+588 QQEAVTDVDAYV
-600 DDELAEHIA
+600 DEELAEHIA

-624 IAKLKAQ
+624 IARLKAQ

-651 DVASDVESAA
+651 DVASDVENAAA
-661 AVAAQAAAA
+661 AVEAAAA
-670 VDVVEESEEQQ
+670 VDIVEDSEEQQ

-690 KLDKTSRTRLAKIC
+690 KLDKNSRTRLAKIC
-704 EKIDTA
+704 AKIDKA
-710 TAQEQ
+710 TA
-715 AESQQSS
+715 S
-722 YADTASSDA
+722 ASRDA
-731 AASAPMT
+731 AKSAPIT
-738 AADIAKQT
+738 AADIAKQK
-746 QARDKF
+746 QALDKF

-763 MQTQAK
+763 MHTQAK
-769 HISLSDEGDDELIEK
+769 HISLSDEGDDKLIEK

>member
-1 MNAQQAIAFSIKPL
+1 MNAQQASTFCIKPL
-15 TFAIAMLGI
+15 TFAIVLLGI
-24 HGCATQPSASQPLS
+24 HGCATQPIASQPLS
-38 QRVLQANQQ
+38 QRVLQANQN

-73 PASPNRLKLIGQLSK
+73 PASPNRLKLIQQLSK
-88 AKHLD
+88 AQHLD

-177 SEFATDPQYDGRY
+177 SEFAIDPQYDGRY

-220 ATLAKESDYQPLALT
+220 ATLAKESDYQTLALT

-263 FHVNKRYLKSFIN
+263 FHVNERYLKSFIN
-276 PADFAKDDELKQ
+276 PTDFVKDDELKQ
-288 LGSLAVSP
+288 LSSLAVSP

-305 SNELASVE
+305 SHELASVE

-363 TDEPTTDES
+363 TDES

-402 KIIEANPQAFKALQA
+402 KIIDANPQAFKALQA

-437 YGLNHHNQLLN
+437 YGLNRQNQLLN

-455 PAFEKTTPTTN
+455 PAFENTTPTTN

-554 ASLGEIDMSALNA
+554 ASLSEIDMAALNA

-651 DVASDVESAA
+651 DVATAA
-661 AVAAQAAAA
+661 AVAAEAAAA

-681 ACSLLLDTD
+681 ACSVLLDTD
-690 KLDKTSRTRLAKIC
+690 KLDKTSRTRLTKIC

-715 AESQQSS
+715 AASQQSS
-722 YADTASSDA
+722 YAGTAS
-731 AASAPMT
+731 AST

-746 QARDKF
+746 QARDKL

-757 EIAIED
+757 EIAIAD

-769 HISLSDEGDDELIEK
+769 RISLSDEGDDELIEK

>member
-15 TFAIAMLGI
+15 TFAIVMLGI

-38 QRVLQANQQ
+38 QRVLQANQN

-73 PASPNRLKLIGQLSK
+73 AASPNRLKLIGQLS
-88 AKHLD
+88 AAQQLD

-205 KKALF
+205 KRALF

-263 FHVNKRYLKSFIN
+263 FHVNKRYLKSLIN

-305 SNELASVE
+305 SHELASVE

-334 DDSAADPASADAAE
+334 DDSAADAASADAAE

-363 TDEPTTDES
+363 TDES
-372 TSDELAQTA
+372 TSDELGQTA

-402 KIIEANPQAFKALQA
+402 KIIDANPQAFKALQA
-417 EISKEANSSFIS
+417 EISKEANSSFMS

-437 YGLNHHNQLLN
+437 YGLNRQNQLLN
-448 MVAMSDL
+448 VVAMSDL

-476 NFYDYGKARVNPDI
+476 NFYDYGKARVNPNI

-512 SKVFDSDKNLEA
+512 SKTFDRDKNLEA

-554 ASLGEIDMSALNA
+554 ASLNEIDMAALNA
-567 AATKLAKIQAD
+567 AATKLAKIQAEK
-578 NYAVMNTDSR
+578 YAAINTDSHQR
-588 QQDAITDVDAYV
+588 EAVTDVDAYV
-600 DDELAEHIA
+600 DEELAEHIA

-624 IAKLKAQ
+624 IARLKAQ

-651 DVASDVESAA
+651 DVESAA
-661 AVAAQAAAA
+661 AVAAEAAAA

-704 EKIDTA
+704 AKIDKA

-715 AESQQSS
+715 AASQQSS
-722 YADTASSDA
+722 YADTA
-731 AASAPMT
+731 PVRMT
-738 AADIAKQT
+738 AADIAKQK

-769 HISLSDEGDDELIEK
+769 HSSLSDEDDELIEK
-784 LKPHFEASYDFD
+784 LKPHFEASYDFN

>member
-1 MNAQQAIAFSIKPL
+1 MNVQQAIAFSIKPL
-15 TFAIAMLGI
+15 TFAIVMLGI

-38 QRVLQANQQ
+38 QRVLQANQN
-47 LVSRQSYAYDY
+47 LLSRQSYAYDY

-73 PASPNRLKLIGQLSK
+73 AASPNRLKLIGQLS
-88 AKHLD
+88 AAQHLD

-98 LVTEGVN
+98 LVTEGAN
-105 HQTREQSEVGQVMD
+105 HQTREQSEAGQVMD
-119 ILTKRFEFASTGVV
+119 ILAKRFEFASTGVV

-205 KKALF
+205 KRALF
-210 KVFEQMSLLN
+210 KVFEQMSLLT

-263 FHVNKRYLKSFIN
+263 FHVNERYLKSFIN

-305 SNELASVE
+305 SHELASVE

-334 DDSAADPASADAAE
+334 DDSAADPASADAAK

-353 ETQTATDEST
+353 ETQTATDE
-363 TDEPTTDES
+363 PTTDES
-372 TSDELAQTA
+372 TSEELAQTA

-402 KIIEANPQAFKALQA
+402 KIIDANPQAFKALQA
-417 EISKEANSSFIS
+417 EISKEADSSFIS

-437 YGLNHHNQLLN
+437 YGLNRQNQLLN
-448 MVAMSDL
+448 VVAMSDL

-554 ASLGEIDMSALNA
+554 ASLNEIDMAALNA

-588 QQDAITDVDAYV
+588 QQDTITDTDAYV
-600 DDELAEHIA
+600 DEELAEHIA

-651 DVASDVESAA
+651 DVASDAESAA
-661 AVAAQAAAA
+661 AAAAEAA

-690 KLDKTSRTRLAKIC
+690 KLDKKSRTRIAKIC
-704 EKIDTA
+704 EKIDKA

-715 AESQQSS
+715 AASQQSS
-722 YADTASSDA
+722 YADTA
-731 AASAPMT
+731 PVRMT
-738 AADIAKQT
+738 AADIAKQK

-784 LKPHFEASYDFD
+784 LKPHFEASYDFN

>member
-15 TFAIAMLGI
+15 TFAIVMLGI
-24 HGCATQPSASQPLS
+24 HGCATKPSASQPLS
-38 QRVLQANQQ
+38 QRVLQANQN
-47 LVSRQSYAYDY
+47 LLSRQSYAYDY

-73 PASPNRLKLIGQLSK
+73 AASTNRLKLIGQLSK
-88 AKHLD
+88 AQHLD

-105 HQTREQSEVGQVMD
+105 HQTREQSEVGQMMD

-133 DLRRGQMSIVPEFRY
+133 DFRRGQMSIVPEFRY

-163 DFARSKVYADLSGL
+163 DFARSKVYADLSAL
-177 SEFATDPQYDGRY
+177 SEFATDPQYDGCY

-205 KKALF
+205 KRALF
-210 KVFEQMSLLN
+210 KVFEQMSLLT

-305 SNELASVE
+305 SHELASVE

-353 ETQTATDEST
+353 ETQTATDE
-363 TDEPTTDES
+363 PTTDES
-372 TSDELAQTA
+372 TSDELGQTA

-402 KIIEANPQAFKALQA
+402 KIIDANPQAFKALQA

-437 YGLNHHNQLLN
+437 YGLNRHNQLLN

-512 SKVFDSDKNLEA
+512 SKTFDSDKNLEA

-543 YTYQFVLQKDE
+543 YSYQFVLQKDE
-554 ASLGEIDMSALNA
+554 ASLGEIDMAMLNA

-588 QQDAITDVDAYV
+588 QQDTITDVDAYV
-600 DDELAEHIA
+600 DEELAEHIA

-651 DVASDVESAA
+651 DVASDVENAAA
-661 AVAAQAAAA
+661 AVEAAAA

-690 KLDKTSRTRLAKIC
+690 KLDKNSRTRLAKIC
-704 EKIDTA
+704 AKIDKA
-710 TAQEQ
+710 TA
-715 AESQQSS
+715 S
-722 YADTASSDA
+722 ASRDA
-731 AASAPMT
+731 AKSAPIT
-738 AADIAKQT
+738 AADIAKQK

-763 MQTQAK
+763 MHTQAK
-769 HISLSDEGDDELIEK
+769 HISLSDEGDDKLIEK

>member
-1 MNAQQAIAFSIKPL
+1 
-15 TFAIAMLGI
+15 
-24 HGCATQPSASQPLS
+24 
-38 QRVLQANQQ
+38 
-47 LVSRQSYAYDY
+47 
-58 RVNVVRPPLRSAQAL
+58 
-73 PASPNRLKLIGQLSK
+73 
-88 AKHLD
+88 
-93 ARQQA
+93 
-98 LVTEGVN
+98 
-105 HQTREQSEVGQVMD
+105 MD

-205 KKALF
+205 KRALF

-235 TEDKAKGV
+235 AEDKAKGV
-243 SQRIGYRIGY
+243 SQRIGYRISY

-288 LGSLAVSP
+288 LSSLAVSP

-305 SNELASVE
+305 SHELASVE

-353 ETQTATDEST
+353 ETQTA

-437 YGLNHHNQLLN
+437 YGLNRQNQLLN

-455 PAFEKTTPTTN
+455 PAFEKTTPPTN

-554 ASLGEIDMSALNA
+554 ASLNEIDMAALNS

-588 QQDAITDVDAYV
+588 QQEAVTDADAYV

-651 DVASDVESAA
+651 DVESAA
-661 AVAAQAAAA
+661 AAVEAAAA

-690 KLDKTSRTRLAKIC
+690 KLDKNSRTRLAKIC
-704 EKIDTA
+704 AKIDKA
-710 TAQEQ
+710 TA
-715 AESQQSS
+715 S
-722 YADTASSDA
+722 ASRDA
-731 AASAPMT
+731 AKSAPIT
-738 AADIAKQT
+738 AADIAKQK

-763 MQTQAK
+763 MHTQAK
-769 HISLSDEGDDELIEK
+769 HISLSDEGDDKLIEK

>member
-1 MNAQQAIAFSIKPL
+1 MNAQQAITFSIKPL
-15 TFAIAMLGI
+15 TFAIVMLGI

-47 LVSRQSYAYDY
+47 LVSRQSYTYDY

-73 PASPNRLKLIGQLSK
+73 AASPNRLKLIGQLST
-88 AKHLD
+88 AQHLD

-205 KKALF
+205 KRALF

-235 TEDKAKGV
+235 AEDKAKGV
-243 SQRIGYRIGY
+243 SQRIGYRISY

-288 LGSLAVSP
+288 LSSLAVSP

-305 SNELASVE
+305 SHELASVE

-353 ETQTATDEST
+353 ETQTA

-437 YGLNHHNQLLN
+437 YGLNRQNQLLN

-455 PAFEKTTPTTN
+455 PAFEKTTPPTN

-554 ASLGEIDMSALNA
+554 ASLNEIDMAALNS

-588 QQDAITDVDAYV
+588 QQEAVTDADAYV

-651 DVASDVESAA
+651 DVESAA
-661 AVAAQAAAA
+661 AAVEAAAA

-690 KLDKTSRTRLAKIC
+690 KLDKNSRTRLAKIC
-704 EKIDTA
+704 AKIDKA
-710 TAQEQ
+710 TA
-715 AESQQSS
+715 S
-722 YADTASSDA
+722 ASRDA
-731 AASAPMT
+731 AKSAPIT
-738 AADIAKQT
+738 AADIAKQK

-763 MQTQAK
+763 MHTQAK
-769 HISLSDEGDDELIEK
+769 HISLSDEGDDKLIEK

>member
-15 TFAIAMLGI
+15 TFAIVMLGI

-38 QRVLQANQQ
+38 QRVLQANQN
-47 LVSRQSYAYDY
+47 LLSRQSYAYDY
-58 RVNVVRPPLRSAQAL
+58 RVNVVRPHLRSAQAL
-73 PASPNRLKLIGQLSK
+73 AASPNRLKLIGQLSK
-88 AKHLD
+88 AQHLD

-205 KKALF
+205 KRALF

-220 ATLAKESDYQPLALT
+220 ATLAKESDYQSLALT
-235 TEDKAKGV
+235 NEDKAKGV

-276 PADFAKDDELKQ
+276 PADFVKDDELKQ
-288 LGSLAVSP
+288 LSSLAVSP

-305 SNELASVE
+305 SHELASVE

-353 ETQTATDEST
+353 ETQTATDDS
-363 TDEPTTDES
+363 TTDES
-372 TSDELAQTA
+372 TSDELGQTA

-437 YGLNHHNQLLN
+437 YGLNRQNQLLN
-448 MVAMSDL
+448 VVAMSDL

-501 KDNNL
+501 KNNNL

-543 YTYQFVLQKDE
+543 YSYQFVLQKDE
-554 ASLGEIDMSALNA
+554 ASLGEIDMAALNA

-588 QQDAITDVDAYV
+588 QQEAVTDAEAYV

-651 DVASDVESAA
+651 DAESAA
-661 AVAAQAAAA
+661 AVAAEAAAK
-670 VDVVEESEEQQ
+670 VDVVEESKEQQ

-704 EKIDTA
+704 EKIDKA

-715 AESQQSS
+715 AAIQQSGS
-722 YADTASSDA
+722 ADTA
-731 AASAPMT
+731 PVRMT

-769 HISLSDEGDDELIEK
+769 HISLSDEDDELIEK
-784 LKPHFEASYDFD
+784 LKPHFEASYDFN

>member
-1 MNAQQAIAFSIKPL
+1 
-15 TFAIAMLGI
+15 
-24 HGCATQPSASQPLS
+24 
-38 QRVLQANQQ
+38 
-47 LVSRQSYAYDY
+47 
-58 RVNVVRPPLRSAQAL
+58 
-73 PASPNRLKLIGQLSK
+73 
-88 AKHLD
+88 
-93 ARQQA
+93 
-98 LVTEGVN
+98 
-105 HQTREQSEVGQVMD
+105 
-119 ILTKRFEFASTGVV
+119 
-133 DLRRGQMSIVPEFRY
+133 
-148 VQNNAGAFIKVPLAA
+148 VPLAA

-205 KKALF
+205 KRALF

-263 FHVNKRYLKSFIN
+263 FHVNERYLKSFIN

-305 SNELASVE
+305 SHELASVE

-353 ETQTATDEST
+353 ETQTATDDS
-363 TDEPTTDES
+363 TTDES
-372 TSDELAQTA
+372 TSDELGQTA

-437 YGLNHHNQLLN
+437 YGLNRQNQLLN
-448 MVAMSDL
+448 VVAMSDL

-501 KDNNL
+501 KNNNL
-506 WAATKQ
+506 LAATKQ

-543 YTYQFVLQKDE
+543 YSYQFVLQKDE
-554 ASLGEIDMSALNA
+554 ASLGEIDMAALNA

-588 QQDAITDVDAYV
+588 QQEAVTDAEAYV

-651 DVASDVESAA
+651 DAESAA
-661 AVAAQAAAA
+661 AVAAEAAAK
-670 VDVVEESEEQQ
+670 VDVVEESQEQQ

-690 KLDKTSRTRLAKIC
+690 KLDKKSRTRLAKIC
-704 EKIDTA
+704 AKIDKA

-715 AESQQSS
+715 AASQQSS
-722 YADTASSDA
+722 YADTA
-731 AASAPMT
+731 PVRMT
-738 AADIAKQT
+738 AADIAKQK

-769 HISLSDEGDDELIEK
+769 HISLSDEDDELIEK
-784 LKPHFEASYDFD
+784 LKPHFEASYDFN

>member
-1 MNAQQAIAFSIKPL
+1 MNAQQAITFSIKPL
-15 TFAIAMLGI
+15 TFAIVMLGI

-38 QRVLQANQQ
+38 QRVLQANQN

-58 RVNVVRPPLRSAQAL
+58 RVNVVRPPLRNAQAL
-73 PASPNRLKLIGQLSK
+73 AASPNRLKLIGQLST
-88 AKHLD
+88 AQHLD

-148 VQNNAGAFIKVPLAA
+148 VQNNAGAFIKVPMAA

-205 KKALF
+205 KRALF

-263 FHVNKRYLKSFIN
+263 FHVNERYLKSFIN
-276 PADFAKDDELKQ
+276 PADFVKDDELKQ
-288 LGSLAVSP
+288 LSSLAVSP

-305 SNELASVE
+305 SHELASVE

-353 ETQTATDEST
+353 ETQTATDE
-363 TDEPTTDES
+363 PTTDES
-372 TSDELAQTA
+372 TSDELGQTA

-437 YGLNHHNQLLN
+437 YGLNRQNQLLN
-448 MVAMSDL
+448 VVAMSDL

-490 FNKAITWQQAS
+490 FNKAITWHQAS

-512 SKVFDSDKNLEA
+512 SKAFDSDKNLEA

-543 YTYQFVLQKDE
+543 YSYQFVLQKDE
-554 ASLGEIDMSALNA
+554 ASLGEIDMAALNA

-578 NYAVMNTDSR
+578 NYAVINTDSR
-588 QQDAITDVDAYV
+588 QQEAVKDVDAYV

-609 GIVDKT
+609 GIVEKT

-651 DVASDVESAA
+651 DVESAA
-661 AVAAQAAAA
+661 AVAAEAAAA
-670 VDVVEESEEQQ
+670 VVDVVEESEEQQ

-704 EKIDTA
+704 AKIDKA

-715 AESQQSS
+715 AASQRSGS
-722 YADTASSDA
+722 ADTASSDA
-731 AASAPMT
+731 AASVRMT

-769 HISLSDEGDDELIEK
+769 HISLSDEDDELIEK

>member
-15 TFAIAMLGI
+15 TFAIVLLGI

-38 QRVLQANQQ
+38 QRVLQANQN
-47 LVSRQSYAYDY
+47 LLSRQSYAYDY

-73 PASPNRLKLIGQLSK
+73 PASPNRLKLIQQLST
-88 AKHLD
+88 AQHLD

-98 LVTEGVN
+98 LVTEGAN

-205 KKALF
+205 KRALF

-220 ATLAKESDYQPLALT
+220 ATLAKESDYQSLALT

-243 SQRIGYRIGY
+243 SQRIGYRISY
-253 NQMLAEYLLF
+253 NQMIAEYLLF

-288 LGSLAVSP
+288 LSSLAVSP

-334 DDSAADPASADAAE
+334 DDSAANPASADATE

-353 ETQTATDEST
+353 ETQTATDEPT
-363 TDEPTTDES
+363 TDEPTSE
-372 TSDELAQTA
+372 ELAQTA

-402 KIIEANPQAFKALQA
+402 KIIDANPQAFKALQA

-437 YGLNHHNQLLN
+437 YGLNRQNQLLN
-448 MVAMSDL
+448 VVAMSDL
-455 PAFEKTTPTTN
+455 PAFEKTTPPTN

-490 FNKAITWQQAS
+490 FNKAITWHQAS

-512 SKVFDSDKNLEA
+512 SKIFDSDKNLEA

-554 ASLGEIDMSALNA
+554 ASLSEIDMAALNA

-578 NYAVMNTDSR
+578 NYAVVNTDSR
-588 QQDAITDVDAYV
+588 QQEAVKDVDAYV

-609 GIVDKT
+609 GIVEKT

-651 DVASDVESAA
+651 DVASDVESSA
-661 AVAAQAAAA
+661 AVAAEAAAA

-704 EKIDTA
+704 AKIDKA
-710 TAQEQ
+710 TA
-715 AESQQSS
+715 S
-722 YADTASSDA
+722 ASRDA
-731 AASAPMT
+731 AKSAPIT
-738 AADIAKQT
+738 AADIAKQK

-763 MQTQAK
+763 MHTQAK
-769 HISLSDEGDDELIEK
+769 YISLSDEGDDELIEK